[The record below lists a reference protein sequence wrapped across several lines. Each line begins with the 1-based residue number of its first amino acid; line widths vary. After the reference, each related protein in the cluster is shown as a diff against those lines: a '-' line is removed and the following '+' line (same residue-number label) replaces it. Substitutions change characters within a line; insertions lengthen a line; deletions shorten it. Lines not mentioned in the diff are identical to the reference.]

1 MEGDDQRRG
10 EVIDRPEKENIAGV
24 ERQVAGGESMPEVRV
39 GQAGEVFRR
48 VKEDRS
54 GIGEYNTGYDESD
67 SQHRGNNTTDS
78 SNCGRG
84 VWVGGRARS
93 ARSAQWAA
101 RSAQFDCF

>member
-1 MEGDDQRRG
+1 LERDDQRRG

-24 ERQVAGGESMPEVRV
+24 ERQVAGGKSMPEVRV

-67 SQHRGNNTTDS
+67 SQHRGNNTTDGS
-78 SNCGRG
+78 GCGRG
-84 VWVGGRARS
+84 VRLQCCVDVAGNVG
-93 ARSAQWAA
+93 WA
-101 RSAQFDCF
+101 SEN